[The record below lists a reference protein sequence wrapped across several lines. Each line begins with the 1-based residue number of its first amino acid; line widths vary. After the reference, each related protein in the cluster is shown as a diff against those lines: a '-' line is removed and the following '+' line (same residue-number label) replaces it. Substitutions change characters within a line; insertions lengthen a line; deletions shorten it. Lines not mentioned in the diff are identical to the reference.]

1 MRNTWKASIT
11 GLAMAAA
18 LVGLPAQSRAA
29 GCGDLNNDGTTNIV
43 DAILMSQCLAFG
55 GTCPSVNPGPLC
67 GTGNLIDC
75 GDVFGDGDVGFSG
88 LTADLAALVQNLAGL
103 ATLFDACEGPGPVIS
118 CPGGTVT
125 LPSQTISSS
134 QTWPSSCL
142 VKLGGTVFVETPSGQ
157 PTTVLTIEPGSTV
170 EGVKGSPDP
179 FRPHLPE
186 RRQDRRAGHGDRP
199 DRLHQR
205 PAAGLA

>member
-1 MRNTWKASIT
+1 MRNSWKASIT

-55 GTCPSVNPGPLC
+55 GTCPSVSPGPLC

-75 GDVFGDGDVGFSG
+75 GDVFGDGDVSFSG

-134 QTWPSSCL
+134 QTWPSRAWSSSAAL
-142 VKLGGTVFVETPSGQ
+142 S
-157 PTTVLTIEPGSTV
+157 S
-170 EGVKGSPDP
+170 S
-179 FRPHLPE
+179 RP
-186 RRQDRRAGHGDRP
+186 RRATRP
-199 DRLHQR
+199 PSSPSSPAR
-205 PAAGLA
+205 PSRASRARPIPPPSSF